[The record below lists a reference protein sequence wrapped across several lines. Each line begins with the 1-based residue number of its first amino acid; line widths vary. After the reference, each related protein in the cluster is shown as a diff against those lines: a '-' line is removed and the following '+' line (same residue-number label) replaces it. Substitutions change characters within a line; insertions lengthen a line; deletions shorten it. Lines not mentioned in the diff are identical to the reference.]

1 MDFSEWMCVRFAGD
15 LHPQPK
21 TSNGYRLRY
30 LTLNLINFIK
40 ISIIQI
46 FDDWNINES
55 AISNEEVGNVD
66 TTLCTGW
73 EP

>member
-1 MDFSEWMCVRFAGD
+1 MCVRFFARD

-30 LTLNLINFIK
+30 LTLNVINFI
-40 ISIIQI
+40 IFSIIQN
-46 FDDWNINES
+46 FDDWNFNES
-55 AISNEEVGNVD
+55 AINNEEVGNVD
-66 TTLCTGW
+66 ITLCTRW

>member
-1 MDFSEWMCVRFAGD
+1 MQWMCVRFFAGD

-30 LTLNLINFIK
+30 LTLNVIDFIK

-46 FDDWNINES
+46 FDDWNFNES
-55 AISNEEVGNVD
+55 AISNEEVGNVNII
-66 TTLCTGW
+66 LCTG
-73 EP
+73 

>member
-1 MDFSEWMCVRFAGD
+1 VQWMYVRFFVGD

-30 LTLNLINFIK
+30 LTLNVIHFIK
-40 ISIIQI
+40 ISIIQN
-46 FDDWNINES
+46 FDDWNFNES

-66 TTLCTGW
+66 ITLCTGW
-73 EP
+73 KP